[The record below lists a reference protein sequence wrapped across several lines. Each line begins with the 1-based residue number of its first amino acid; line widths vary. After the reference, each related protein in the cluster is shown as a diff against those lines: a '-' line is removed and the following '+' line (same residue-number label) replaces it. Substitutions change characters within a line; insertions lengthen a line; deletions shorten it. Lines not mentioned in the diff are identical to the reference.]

1 MKMITSDSIELRGG
15 SFFVTQNPD
24 DAYRVISGS
33 VYVYIV
39 PWGDEKPGRR
49 SLLCQIDKNGMIPAF
64 VYEDRDHQAWRF
76 LFVAVDVASLECMEG
91 FNTGPL
97 RRKFLAKAGVDNPGD
112 EGYEDALVNC
122 YRMNLV
128 KEDGYLIRTGK
139 EKEHVEQH
147 TSELIASFFMK
158 KQEAPKENGNEALYQ
173 VVEELCHR
181 SKIKIAP
188 YERVVSCCEN
198 EMTFQDIARVSHFP
212 CRDIVL
218 EEKWHEAD
226 AGSLLIYFGEDR
238 EPAACI
244 PKGQN
249 GYLLYRNGQKPVK
262 LTEELAEQCDPKA
275 CMIYRPFPP
284 TAMTVKDFAKY
295 CIDGLSSADFT
306 VILLLTVVS
315 SLIGLLIPTLN
326 QMLYDQF
333 IPLGQTGLII
343 QIGCL
348 IASFMIGN
356 LAFSVVQSVASFR
369 LSSRIRYQVQNAV
382 YHRVFELPENFFR
395 KYESAD
401 LANRIMELG
410 SLASEVGEMIL
421 SLGLSVVASAF
432 YLVRMFSYSSTLSI
446 ISLLMTTLFS
456 VLVYAM
462 SRYQMRYQAKIMELN
477 GKSDSIMFQ
486 FLMGIEKIRIAGI
499 EERAIYEYMKSFVKQ
514 RKAETDLGRVSN
526 ISNAVMAISGSIFTI
541 VLYAVAYNTAGISM
555 GQFVGFNSA
564 FGMVSGTING
574 LVGALISY
582 KMLKPAYARVKD
594 VLETAPETN
603 DAKQLP
609 GEVTGKIDLDH
620 ISFAYEEGLP
630 PVFTDLSL
638 HIEAGE
644 YIGIVGSS
652 GCGKSTLLKLLLG
665 FEKPTSGKIYYDHQD
680 MEELDLQELR
690 KKFGVVLQDGE
701 LISGSIFDNIVLTY
715 PSARDSDVT
724 DVVEAVGLEE
734 DIDGMPMGLQ
744 TVVSEHCGTI
754 SGGQKQR
761 ILIARAIIT
770 RPKVIFF
777 DEATSALDNV
787 TQAQVCETLEKMNGT
802 KLVIAHRLSTIKSCD
817 RIIVLDRGQIVE
829 EGNYESLM
837 QKNGLF
843 FELASRQLM

>member
-1 MKMITSDSIELRGG
+1 MNTNSLDFIELKGG
-15 SFFVTQNPD
+15 SFYVTQD
-24 DAYRVISGS
+24 REDAYRVISGS

-39 PWGDEKPGRR
+39 PWSDEKPGRR

-64 VYEDRDHQAWRF
+64 VYEDRDHQVWRF
-76 LFVAVDVASLECMEG
+76 LFVAVDEASLERMEG

-97 RRKFLAKAGVDNPGD
+97 RRKFLAKAEVNNPGN
-112 EGYEDALVNC
+112 EGYEDALVDR

-139 EKEHVEQH
+139 EKIQVEEH
-147 TSELIASFFMK
+147 TSELIASFFMQK
-158 KQEAPKENGNEALYQ
+158 PDAPKENGNEALYQ
-173 VVEELCHR
+173 VVAELCHR
-181 SKIKIAP
+181 SNIKIAP
-188 YERVVSCCEN
+188 YERIASCCSG
-198 EMTFQDIARVSHFP
+198 EMKIQDIARVSHFP

-226 AGSLLIYFGEDR
+226 AGSLLVYFGEDL

-249 GYLLYRNGQKPVK
+249 GYLLYRSGQKTVK
-262 LTEELAEQCDPKA
+262 LTEELAEKCDPKA
-275 CMIYRPFPP
+275 HMIYRPFPQ
-284 TAMTVKDFAKY
+284 TSMTVKDFAKY
-295 CIDGLSSADFT
+295 CFDGLSKADLAA
-306 VILLLTVVS
+306 ILLLTVVT

-356 LAFSVVQSVASFR
+356 LAFSVVQSLASFR

-421 SLGLSVVASAF
+421 SLGLSVVSSVF
-432 YLVRMFSYSSTLSI
+432 YLVRMFSYSPVLSVL
-446 ISLLMTTLFS
+446 SLAMMVLFS
-456 VLVYAM
+456 VLLYVM

-486 FLMGIEKIRIAGI
+486 FILGIEKIRIAGI

-514 RKAETDLGRVSN
+514 RKAETELAKVSN
-526 ISNAVMAISGSIFTI
+526 ISNAVMAVSGSLFTI
-541 VLYAVAYNTAGISM
+541 VLYAAAYQAADISM

-594 VLETAPETN
+594 VLETAPEAN

-620 ISFAYEEGLP
+620 VSFAYEEGLP
-630 PVFTDLSL
+630 PVFTDLSF

-644 YIGIVGSS
+644 YVGIVGSS

-665 FEKPTSGKIYYDHQD
+665 FEKPVSGKIYYDHQD
-680 MEELDLQELR
+680 MEDLDLQELR

-701 LISGSIFDNIVLTY
+701 LISGSIYDNIILTC
-715 PSARDSDVT
+715 PSAGYAEVME
-724 DVVEAVGLEE
+724 VVEAVGLAD

-761 ILIARAIIT
+761 ILIARAIIN

-802 KLVIAHRLSTIKSCD
+802 KLVIAHRLSTIKNCD

-829 EGNYESLM
+829 EGNYDALM
-837 QKNGLF
+837 EKKGLF

>member
-1 MKMITSDSIELRGG
+1 MNKNSLDFIELKGG
-15 SFFVTQNPD
+15 SFFVTQEQE
-24 DAYRVISGS
+24 DAYRVLSGS
-33 VYVYIV
+33 VYVYVV
-39 PWGDEKPGRR
+39 PWNNEKPGRR
-49 SLLCQIDKNGMIPAF
+49 SMLCRIDKNGVIPAF

-76 LFVAVDVASLECMEG
+76 LFVAVDEASLERMEG

-97 RRKFLAKAGVDNPGD
+97 RRKFLARAEINNPGN
-112 EGYEDALVNC
+112 EGYEDALVDR

-139 EKEHVEQH
+139 EKTQVEEH
-147 TSELIASFFMK
+147 TNELITSFFMQK
-158 KQEAPKENGNEALYQ
+158 TDAPKADGGEALYQ
-173 VVEELCHR
+173 VVAELCRH

-188 YERVVSCCEN
+188 YERVASCCSD
-198 EMTFQDIARVSHFP
+198 EMTIQDIARVSHFP

-226 AGSLLIYFGEDR
+226 AGSLVVYFGEER

-249 GYLLYRNGQKPVK
+249 GYLLYRSGQKPVK
-262 LTEELAEQCDPKA
+262 LTEELAEQCDPKGY
-275 CMIYRPFPP
+275 MIYRPFPQ

-295 CIDGLSSADFT
+295 CFDGLSKADLT
-306 VILLLTVVS
+306 AILLLTIVS

-356 LAFSVVQSVASFR
+356 LAFSVVQSLASFR

-410 SLASEVGEMIL
+410 SLACEVGEMIL
-421 SLGLSVVASAF
+421 SLGLSVVASGF
-432 YLVRMFSYSSTLSI
+432 YLVRMFSYSPTLSMV
-446 ISLLMTTLFS
+446 SLSMMMFFS
-456 VLVYAM
+456 VLVYVL
-462 SRYQMRYQAKIMELN
+462 SRYQMRYQTKIMELN

-486 FLMGIEKIRIAGI
+486 FILGIEKIRIAGI

-526 ISNAVMAISGSIFTI
+526 ISNAVMAVSGSVFTI
-541 VLYAVAYNTAGISM
+541 ILYSVAYHSAEISM

-620 ISFAYEEGLP
+620 VSFAYEEGLP
-630 PVFTDLSL
+630 PIFTDLSL

-665 FEKPTSGKIYYDHQD
+665 FEKPTSGKIYYDNQD
-680 MEELDLQELR
+680 MEDLDLQELR
-690 KKFGVVLQDGE
+690 KKFGVVLQNGE
-701 LISGSIFDNIVLTY
+701 LISGSIYDNITITTPNANPRHVEKI
-715 PSARDSDVT
+715 
-724 DVVEAVGLEE
+724 VEAVGLAK
-734 DIDGMPMGLQ
+734 DIDEMPMGLQ
-744 TVVSEHCGTI
+744 TVVSEQCGTI

-761 ILIARAIIT
+761 ILIARAIINN
-770 RPKVIFF
+770 PKVVFF
-777 DEATSALDNV
+777 DEATSALDNI
-787 TQAQVCETLEKMNGT
+787 TQAQVCETLEKMSGT
-802 KLVIAHRLSTIKSCD
+802 KLVIAHRLSTIKNCD
-817 RIIVLDRGQIVE
+817 RIIVLDRGTIVE
-829 EGNYESLM
+829 EGNYDALM
-837 QKNGLF
+837 EKKGLF